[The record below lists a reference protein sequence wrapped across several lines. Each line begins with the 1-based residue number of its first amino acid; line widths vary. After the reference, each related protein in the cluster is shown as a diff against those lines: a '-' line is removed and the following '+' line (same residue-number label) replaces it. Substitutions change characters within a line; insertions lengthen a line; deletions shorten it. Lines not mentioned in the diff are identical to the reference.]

1 MKAEH
6 AELLADTL
14 GGRIDIEVMSEY
26 SGRGMY
32 GEQTSGVVVDSMA
45 EFLSALGTY
54 LSNTDCQDEAETIRE
69 IGEAIRDLNV
79 DNMGMSIILY

>member
-1 MKAEH
+1 MNAER

-54 LSNTDCQDEAETIRE
+54 LSNADCQDEAETIRE

-79 DNMGMSIILY
+79 DSMGMSIILY

>member
-1 MKAEH
+1 
-6 AELLADTL
+6 LLADTL

-54 LSNTDCQDEAETIRE
+54 LSNAECQDEAETIRE

>member
-26 SGRGMY
+26 
-32 GEQTSGVVVDSMA
+32 
-45 EFLSALGTY
+45 LSALGTY
-54 LSNTDCQDEAETIRE
+54 LSNAECQDEAETIRE